1 MKFGN
6 AAWGFRETPLWE
18 QFEITKEMGLDA
30 IEIGIANAPGDIPLD
45 APDALLASIRT
56 SSEEYGVKMASAAT
70 GNDFTVGTDD
80 VEKVK
85 TVIDICQKL
94 GIGYLRIFAGFTAIG
109 DVTDEMFENMCK
121 SLSVVCDYAKEKG
134 VVPVIETHGGVNG
147 YDDGVEHFAS
157 TTTNLASIK
166 KIMSSLPENARICF
180 DPANLFAVGEN
191 PVEIYKKIKDKV
203 AYAHFKDF
211 KKVSENRIKPSF
223 CGDSDMDWDAILK
236 EMEFFGGYAFF
247 EYENTEDIKDG
258 LIKCRDYINERIEK
272 L

>member
-70 GNDFTVGTDD
+70 GNDFTVGDDD

-109 DVTDEMFENMCK
+109 DVTDEMFESMCK
-121 SLSVVCDYAKEKG
+121 SLSIVCDYAKEKG

-166 KIMSSLPENARICF
+166 KIMSSLPENARICY

-191 PVEIYKKIKDKV
+191 PVEFRQK
-203 AYAHFKDF
+203 H
-211 KKVSENRIKPSF
+211 
-223 CGDSDMDWDAILK
+223 
-236 EMEFFGGYAFF
+236 
-247 EYENTEDIKDG
+247 
-258 LIKCRDYINERIEK
+258 RIEK
-272 L
+272 AKQLLLLDTHSIGEIAEELHFSDIYHFSKTFKKFTGVSPLQYTARLKDMKK

>member
-6 AAWGFRETPLWE
+6 AAWGFRETPLCE

-45 APDALLASIRT
+45 VSDALLDNIKVL
-56 SSEEYGVKMASAAT
+56 SEEYGVKMVAAAT
-70 GNDFTVGTDD
+70 GNDFTVGDGD
-80 VEKVK
+80 LDKVK
-85 TVIDICQKL
+85 KVIDICQKL
-94 GIGYLRIFAGFTAIG
+94 GIKFLRIFAGFTAVS
-109 DVTDEMFENMCK
+109 DVTEDAFATM
-121 SLSVVCDYAKEKG
+121 LSALAQVCDYAQEKG

-157 TTTNLASIK
+157 TTTSLENLK
-166 KIMSSLPENARICF
+166 KIMSSLPENAKICF

-191 PVEIYKKIKDKV
+191 PVEFYKEIKDKV

-223 CGDSDMDWDAILK
+223 CGDSEMDWDAILT

-258 LIKCRDYINERIEK
+258 LLKCRDYINERIEK